1 MGFENDK
8 YIIQN
13 KKFTTETQIIGGGLQ
28 KKSRKKKTEKTFLN
42 VRVHQ
47 PKFYDISNKN
57 ATYFWVLILNPAAL
71 LNSSITSSSF

>member
-28 KKSRKKKTEKTFLN
+28 KKSRKKN
-42 VRVHQ
+42 R
-47 PKFYDISNKN
+47 KN
-57 ATYFWVLILNPAAL
+57 IP
-71 LNSSITSSSF
+71 